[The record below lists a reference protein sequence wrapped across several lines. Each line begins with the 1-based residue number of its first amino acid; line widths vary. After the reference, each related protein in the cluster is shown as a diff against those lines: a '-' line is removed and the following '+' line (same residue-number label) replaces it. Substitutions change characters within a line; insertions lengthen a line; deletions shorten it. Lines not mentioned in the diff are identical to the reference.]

1 MPAFRDIFNLEFV
14 LSGNEKNRGQ
24 DLNSRF
30 CLLSHLWIF
39 DWTKVKDPKHSTP
52 YCRFCQAIYQD
63 QIKLYET
70 FQNLATFNQV
80 TNQTKERQICKKTFS
95 QITFQFPWPRF
106 SDIIKITQS
115 PPAICF
121 TIAPSQEYFEVF
133 EIFLFQ

>member
-1 MPAFRDIFNLEFV
+1 MAAFRNVFNLEFV
-14 LSGNEKNRGQ
+14 VRGNEKNRGQ

-52 YCRFCQAIYQD
+52 YCIFLPSHLSGSNQALWNFS
-63 QIKLYET
+63 KSCT
-70 FQNLATFNQV
+70 FRANVGT
-80 TNQTKERQICKKTFS
+80 TERQTCKKTFS
-95 QITFQFPWPRF
+95 QKTFQFPWPCF

-121 TIAPSQEYFEVF
+121 TITPPQEYFEIV